1 MLFLVYWLLGGTV
14 GPSKCRN
21 KCIGSR
27 VAVHFQT
34 ISISYGQIFPGPKE
48 ATQRIFPDIAL
59 SMQWKSSMWIV
70 SSKLGFLFPSSI
82 LVHFVRDQ
90 ADGQEDG
97 RFLVAP
103 QRYDRLV
110 KEGRDTGQLNLV
122 RVHEHF
128 RVAGQMVWEKGT
140 QVASARLMNM
150 IFDGVLPKH
159 QGLTHAP
166 WKNQG

>member
-1 MLFLVYWLLGGTV
+1 MHRFKGG
-14 GPSKCRN
+14 G
-21 KCIGSR
+21 
-27 VAVHFQT
+27 
-34 ISISYGQIFPGPKE
+34 
-48 ATQRIFPDIAL
+48 AL
-59 SMQWKSSMWIV
+59 SDHFDILRPNFSWAQRGNSENFPRYCLEHAV
-70 SSKLGFLFPSSI
+70 GFLFPSCI

-128 RVAGQMVWEKGT
+128 RVAGM
-140 QVASARLMNM
+140 A
-150 IFDGVLPKH
+150 DGMRERAPK
-159 QGLTHAP
+159 
-166 WKNQG
+166 